1 MLRWGG
7 GEGGRSSL
15 LFPPSPPPSSL
26 QFPPLLPSSPPSSI
40 EFSPAPFRSPP
51 QFPSLLPNWGGS
63 QEGTRE
69 NWGENKRELE
79 RTKGNSPQFSPVPP
93 KVLPSSLPFPFPPS
107 SPQFSPVPPCSSPQ
121 FPLVLP
127 SPLLP
132 PWRGSGPAA
141 TLPATGLALQP
152 LGLMGWGY
160 SVSLNTYDTFI
171 VCSLNLQYCE
181 FRQPCSDGTNCP
193 GHLAHEDLQLVSSD
207 WKHLS

>member
-1 MLRWGG
+1 MSKKLNSNTQKIKQEGLKALLRWGG

-93 KVLPSSLPFPFPPS
+93 KV
-107 SPQFSPVPPCSSPQ
+107 QAARVTAN
-121 FPLVLP
+121 
-127 SPLLP
+127 P
-132 PWRGSGPAA
+132 PWLYLLWPGF
-141 TLPATGLALQP
+141 GLALP
-152 LGLMGWGY
+152 GSLHEWG
-160 SVSLNTYDTFI
+160 VTAAPT
-171 VCSLNLQYCE
+171 
-181 FRQPCSDGTNCP
+181 
-193 GHLAHEDLQLVSSD
+193 LAMSGGITAVPIMTE
-207 WKHLS
+207 